1 MELPESPSAN
11 SFFVNLIYML
21 WSLYPQEIMRFI
33 VQCWNMD
40 YLLHHALSVSPY
52 ISNYEKLIRIQA
64 CHEISP
70 LLTELLKRKEAPS
83 EVLY

>member
-1 MELPESPSAN
+1 
-11 SFFVNLIYML
+11 
-21 WSLYPQEIMRFI
+21 
-33 VQCWNMD
+33 MD